1 MKKTITTIAVASLL
15 AASGISFQASAT
27 EGLSANVAATNN
39 YLWRGL
45 EQTGGDAAVSGGI
58 DYATDSGFYTGTW
71 VSNAWGGTELDL
83 YGGFGAD
90 INESMSYDV
99 GFIYFAYPDADD
111 ADFSEIYGS
120 FTFTGLTVGVAILA
134 TAEGYDAADSIYVNA
149 DYALTLSNEVE
160 LGFHVGSYSG
170 DAVDG
175 WYGESAIDFGVNLSK
190 DNFTFGVSKTDYDD
204 GGSSDDMK
212 FYVAYSV
219 DIDL

>member
-1 MKKTITTIAVASLL
+1 MKKAITTIAMTSLL
-15 AASGISFQASAT
+15 AASTISFQAFAT

-58 DYATDSGFYTGTW
+58 DYANDSGFYAGTW

-111 ADFSEIYGS
+111 ADFSEVYGS
-120 FTFTGLTVGVAILA
+120 FTFTGLTVGVAVLVSA
-134 TAEGYDAADSIYVNA
+134 SADDIDSGDSVYVNA
-149 DYALTLSNEVE
+149 DYAITLGNNAEVAFH
-160 LGFHVGSYSG
+160 LGNYSG
-170 DAVDG
+170 DFSTD
-175 WYGESAIDFGVNLSK
+175 STDFGVSLSK

-212 FYVAYSV
+212 FYVSYSV
-219 DIDL
+219 DISL

>member
-1 MKKTITTIAVASLL
+1 MKKAITVIAMASLF

-27 EGLSANVAATNN
+27 DGLSANVAATNN

-45 EQTGGDAAVSGGI
+45 EQTGGDAAISGGI
-58 DYATDSGFYTGTW
+58 DYANDSGFYTGTW

-83 YGGFGAD
+83 YGGFSAD

-111 ADFSEIYGS
+111 ADFSEVYGS
-120 FTFTGLTVGVAILA
+120 FTFTGLTVGVAVL
-134 TAEGYDAADSIYVNA
+134 TSAEGYDAGDSVYVNA
-149 DYALTLSNEVE
+149 DYALALGNEAEVNFH
-160 LGFHVGSYSG
+160 LGNYSG
-170 DAVDG
+170 DFSTD
-175 WYGESAIDFGVNLSK
+175 STDFGVSISK
-190 DNFTFGVSKTDYDD
+190 DNFTFGISKTDYDD
-204 GGSSDDMK
+204 GASSDDMK

>member
-1 MKKTITTIAVASLL
+1 MKKAITAIAITSLF
-15 AASGISFQASAT
+15 AASFLSFQASAT

-45 EQTGGDAAVSGGI
+45 EQTGGDAAISGGI
-58 DYATDSGFYTGTW
+58 DYAIDSGFYTGTW

-83 YGGFGAD
+83 YGGFAAD
-90 INESMSYDV
+90 INDSMSYDV

-120 FTFTGLTVGVAILA
+120 FTFTGLTLGVAVLTSASVDDI
-134 TAEGYDAADSIYVNA
+134 DAGDSVYVNA
-149 DYALTLSNEVE
+149 DYALTLGNETEVN
-160 LGFHVGSYSG
+160 FHIGNYSG
-170 DAVDG
+170 DFSTD
-175 WYGESAIDFGVNLSK
+175 STDFGISINK

-204 GGSSDDMK
+204 GASSDDMK

>member
-1 MKKTITTIAVASLL
+1 MVITSLL
-15 AASGISFQASAT
+15 AASAISFQASAT

-45 EQTGGDAAVSGGI
+45 EQTAGDAAVSGGI
-58 DYATDSGFYTGTW
+58 DYASDSGFYTGTW
-71 VSNAWGGTELDL
+71 LSNAWGGTELDL

-90 INESMSYDV
+90 INENMSYDV

-111 ADFSEIYGS
+111 ADFSEIYAS
-120 FTFTGLTVGVAILA
+120 FTFTGLTVGVAVLA
-134 TAEGYDAADSIYVNA
+134 SAALDGIDAGDSVYINA
-149 DYALTLSNEVE
+149 DYALTLGNEAEVNFH
-160 LGFHVGSYSG
+160 LGNYSG
-170 DAVDG
+170 DFSTD
-175 WYGESAIDFGVNLSK
+175 STDFGISISK

-212 FYVAYSV
+212 FYVSYSI

>member
-1 MKKTITTIAVASLL
+1 MKKAITTIAMTSLL
-15 AASGISFQASAT
+15 AASAISFQASAT
-27 EGLSANVAATNN
+27 DGLSANVAATNN

-45 EQTGGDAAVSGGI
+45 EQTGGDAAISGGI
-58 DYATDSGFYTGTW
+58 DYATDAGFYTGTW

-83 YGGFGAD
+83 YGGFSAD

-120 FTFTGLTVGVAILA
+120 FTFTGLTVGVAVLTSASLDGI
-134 TAEGYDAADSIYVNA
+134 DAGDSVYVNA
-149 DYALTLSNEVE
+149 DYALTLGNEAEVN
-160 LGFHVGSYSG
+160 FHVGNYSG
-170 DAVDG
+170 DFSTD
-175 WYGESAIDFGVNLSK
+175 STDFGISISK
-190 DNFTFGVSKTDYDD
+190 DSFTFGLSKTDYDD
-204 GGSSDDMK
+204 GGSSDDLK